1 MPTPGEECAMDTP
14 SSSVFSVFGRRK
26 SKAVRNKAPSAL
38 SPPANI
44 AASIAEHAEPP
55 KTPPKTPP
63 PNSSTNDVQPYT
75 SPTTPQKR
83 LNSRHSIASSVGEL
97 GLQLRRSRS
106 TSLRSA
112 GSSHHKRHASTASTM
127 HSLSLSPEKVP
138 PAAPISASRP
148 TLSIST
154 FARSKAKSSDNV
166 KPDAST
172 HYDKAPLSALDK
184 PKTPFA
190 MPTRTPTSQTAR
202 SASNAG
208 LERLAPAAPI
218 PVPNGAN
225 PNIIFQHIHELAS
238 KRISTLDYLRK
249 AYVTLSLFDI
259 VVLTPSS
266 HEGRI
271 YWFNTLLFA
280 KPDLSRLPS
289 FTPRAQSRRAT
300 QYLLLGFSLPTILDL
315 HANSPGDYLR
325 ALNALLLEFET
336 YQAQHPTDGSAPSL
350 SRARIPQMFKRANLG
365 GKGRRSS
372 SATGDFPL
380 LTPQSSFGS
389 DSGLPSF
396 GSFSEQ
402 GGSNPDDLNPGE
414 SYMYLQTP
422 SLPFDPDFFETFA
435 TLCDVLIDC
444 YTRILAMLST
454 PESVASAGGGVPS
467 TVGDL
472 FSKADARVRKLL
484 LAGTVREFEESCRVG
499 VRTEVGG
506 VGKVVLGGLM

>member
-1 MPTPGEECAMDTP
+1 MEAPP
-14 SSSVFSVFGRRK
+14 SSVFSSVFGRRK
-26 SKAVRNKAPSAL
+26 SKAIRNKPPPPSL
-38 SPPANI
+38 LPPTSP
-44 AASIAEHAEPP
+44 IAENPSP
-55 KTPPKTPP
+55 RTPP
-63 PNSSTNDVQPYT
+63 PPNTTTPTTAPSPTQRSPPPPASHFG
-75 SPTTPQKR
+75 SPTTPQR
-83 LNSRHSIASSVGEL
+83 HARSTTRHSIASSVGEL

-112 GSSHHKRHASTASTM
+112 TSSHKRHASTASTM
-127 HSLSLSPEKVP
+127 HSASLSPEKVP

-154 FARSKAKSSDNV
+154 FARNKAKSSDNV
-166 KPDAST
+166 KPDT
-172 HYDKAPLSALDK
+172 GGLQHYDKAPLSALDK
-184 PKTPFA
+184 PKTPFSMA
-190 MPTRTPTSQTAR
+190 VPMPLRHPPTQSDVKQAR
-202 SASNAG
+202 QASNAG
-208 LERLAPAAPI
+208 LAPAAPI

-249 AYVTLSLFDI
+249 A
-259 VVLTPSS
+259 

-315 HANSPGDYLR
+315 HAHSPGDYLR

-336 YQAQHPTDGSAPSL
+336 YQSMHPTDGSAPSL

-389 DSGLPSF
+389 DSGLP
-396 GSFSEQ
+396 GLLDGA
-402 GGSNPDDLNPGE
+402 GGNADDLNPGE
-414 SYMYLQTP
+414 SYAYLQTP
-422 SLPFDPDFFETFA
+422 SLPFDPDFFSTFA

-444 YTRILAMLST
+444 YTKILAMLST
-454 PESVASAGGGVPS
+454 PESVAMAGGGAPS

-472 FSKADARVRKLL
+472 FSKADARVRKII
-484 LAGTVREFEESCRVG
+484 LAGVVREFEESCRIG

>member
-1 MPTPGEECAMDTP
+1 METP
-14 SSSVFSVFGRRK
+14 SNVFSSVFGRRK
-26 SKAVRNKAPSAL
+26 SKAIRNRP
-38 SPPANI
+38 PPALTSPTSPI
-44 AASIAEHAEPP
+44 KEDP
-55 KTPPKTPP
+55 TPKTPP
-63 PNSSTNDVQPYT
+63 PPDTASDIQSPPRQYA

-112 GSSHHKRHASTASTM
+112 TSSHKRHASTASTM
-127 HSLSLSPEKVP
+127 HSVSLSPEKVP

-148 TLSIST
+148 TLSIAT
-154 FARSKAKSSDNV
+154 FARNKAKSSDNV
-166 KPDAST
+166 KPDNT
-172 HYDKAPLSALDK
+172 QYYDKAPLSALDK
-184 PKTPFA
+184 PKTPFMAA
-190 MPTRTPTSQTAR
+190 MPLRNPPTQTTAR
-202 SASNAG
+202 SASIAG
-208 LERLAPAAPI
+208 LAPAAPI
-218 PVPNGAN
+218 SVPNGAN

-249 AYVTLSLFDI
+249 A
-259 VVLTPSS
+259 

-315 HANSPGDYLR
+315 HANSPADYLR

-336 YQAQHPTDGSAPSL
+336 YQSMHPSDGSLPSL
-350 SRARIPQMFKRANLG
+350 SRARIPQMFKRATG

-389 DSGLPSF
+389 ESGLSGF
-396 GSFSEQ
+396 GSLSEQ
-402 GGSNPDDLNPGE
+402 GGQNPDDLNPGE

-422 SLPFDPDFFETFA
+422 SLPFDPDFFETWA

-444 YTRILAMLST
+444 YSRVLAMLST
-454 PESVASAGGGVPS
+454 PESVILAGGGSPS
-467 TVGDL
+467 SVGDL
-472 FSKADARVRKLL
+472 FAKADARIRKLL